1 MFTDTYSFIKLS
13 YVLSPIMMEDLHFQ
27 LIYCV
32 DQFSL
37 DQITFGYLLLHAVY
51 QANNTLEKRNV
62 TIKVIFFFFFSKS
75 ILILGIH

>member
-13 YVLSPIMMEDLHFQ
+13 YVLSPIMEPIMMEDLHFQ

-32 DQFSL
+32 DQFAL

-62 TIKVIFFFFFSKS
+62 TIKVIFFFFLVNLFWF
-75 ILILGIH
+75 